1 MVPAKYRWVPSYPHS
16 WGVVYQSLLGL
27 LGSNLPVW
35 SDIHFVQVKAKAH
48 IFLFF
53 LTTPPPL
60 MVASQSRSIIQ
71 LDDNSPAWISDKC
84 PLGAHDPKIDV
95 VVRLFQFSQV
105 SHSNQTC
112 TSIYLSICIYLY
124 LSVSICIYLY
134 LSVSIYLSLH
144 LSIYLS
150 ISPSLYL
157 SIYLI

>member
-27 LGSNLPVW
+27 LGFNLPVW

-112 TSIYLSICIYLY
+112 TSIYLSVSICIYLY
-124 LSVSICIYLY
+124 LSVSICIYL
-134 LSVSIYLSLH
+134 
-144 LSIYLS
+144 SIYLS
-150 ISPSLYL
+150 ISLSISLSLHLCIYL
-157 SIYLI
+157 SNLT

>member
-1 MVPAKYRWVPSYPHS
+1 LYRSKIKPTYSC
-16 WGVVYQSLLGL
+16 
-27 LGSNLPVW
+27 
-35 SDIHFVQVKAKAH
+35 
-48 IFLFF
+48 FLI
-53 LTTPPPL
+53 TPPPL

-112 TSIYLSICIYLY
+112 TSIYLSIYLY

-134 LSVSIYLSLH
+134 LSVSIYLS
-144 LSIYLS
+144 

-157 SIYLI
+157 SLYLSISVSIYLI